1 MKIAENDKCV
11 LCGRDAGVPADMPV
25 SERTNYVRGC
35 GQLCEDCFYRLYR
48 RPDTDSTVSDEE
60 MKTLLEL
67 CTEEMLQ

>member
-25 SERTNYVRGC
+25 SERKNYVKGC

-48 RPDTDSTVSDEE
+48 HSDSENMMTDDELQR
-60 MKTLLEL
+60 LLEL
-67 CTEEMLQ
+67 STEEIV

>member
-25 SERTNYVRGC
+25 SERKNYVKGC
-35 GQLCEDCFYRLYR
+35 GQLFEDCFYRLYC
-48 RPDTDSTVSDEE
+48 RPNTDSTVSDEE

>member
-25 SERTNYVRGC
+25 SERKNYVKGC
-35 GQLCEDCFYRLYR
+35 GQLCEDCFYRLYL
-48 RPDTDSTVSDEE
+48 RPDPDNTVSDEE